1 MAKDYY
7 AILGVSKGAS
17 QDEIKKAYRKLA
29 VQYHPDK
36 NPGNKQAEE
45 KFKEINEAYDVLKD
59 DQKRAAYDRY
69 GSDAFQG
76 GGFGAGQSGFSGG
89 FDFASGFSGFSD
101 IFEDIVGGFTGAR
114 QARPQAQPGSDI
126 RYDVSI
132 SLEEA
137 FKGKKTNVR
146 FTTFVRCDA
155 CGGNGSPGLERL
167 PQSGLCGACLHV

>member
-59 DQKRAAYDRY
+59 EQKRAAYDRY

-76 GGFGAGQSGFSGG
+76 SGFGGQQGGFAGG
-89 FDFASGFSGFSD
+89 FDFTSGFSGFSD
-101 IFEDIVGGFTGAR
+101 IFEDIFNCL
-114 QARPQAQPGSDI
+114 I
-126 RYDVSI
+126 R
-132 SLEEA
+132 
-137 FKGKKTNVR
+137 R
-146 FTTFVRCDA
+146 M
-155 CGGNGSPGLERL
+155 
-167 PQSGLCGACLHV
+167 